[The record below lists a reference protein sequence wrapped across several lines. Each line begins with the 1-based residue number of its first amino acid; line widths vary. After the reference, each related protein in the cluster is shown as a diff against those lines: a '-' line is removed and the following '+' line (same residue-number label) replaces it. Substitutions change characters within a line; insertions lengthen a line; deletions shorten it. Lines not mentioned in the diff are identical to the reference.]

1 MHHRTTPFAARLSAA
16 APPPLRWLCVGALL
30 ALAGCAA
37 SGPSPPDPSTSPR
50 GPHAG
55 ATGQVNP
62 PAIISSRPAQDLAA
76 YRQSDEE
83 LSESDWRTLEQIGPR
98 ASWEQLAN
106 VKRRSDLVRQGKPA
120 PAPRDGQPSTAAD
133 EVSVTPAG
141 PAPGR
146 APASPFDALD
156 PAKLPVEIDEL
167 PSGKFRLVWTL
178 RHYGGTDVSTTRDAA
193 TSRRSVKL
201 ATPDL
206 AGLVSA
212 LTQQLGAAGTVLPLP
227 RENKLI
233 VACDKA
239 DVTPTLQLIDALDVA
254 PPQVEISAR
263 IFETSQDFDFQ
274 QGAKLILNRLTDEGS
289 QSLVSTFSAK
299 RFLASMAGGAPV
311 QGSAFQLLQA
321 FQDAGISVDVTF
333 QLLAESG
340 LIKVVSAPRMTV
352 SAGQTGY
359 MLAGQEVPIQTASVV
374 NNLLQLTTQYK
385 PVGVQLYVTPQAV
398 GGDQVKLH
406 LITIV
411 SNVSG
416 FALLPTLENDDM
428 SRTIVNPVI
437 DAREAET
444 SVAVGD
450 GDTLVISGMRM
461 VRTLT
466 RENKVP
472 GLGDIPILEWAFKN
486 HRTQQQMTDL
496 YFFVTPRLLTGTAG
510 R

>member
-1 MHHRTTPFAARLSAA
+1 
-16 APPPLRWLCVGALL
+16 
-30 ALAGCAA
+30 
-37 SGPSPPDPSTSPR
+37 
-50 GPHAG
+50 
-55 ATGQVNP
+55 
-62 PAIISSRPAQDLAA
+62 
-76 YRQSDEE
+76 
-83 LSESDWRTLEQIGPR
+83 
-98 ASWEQLAN
+98 
-106 VKRRSDLVRQGKPA
+106 
-120 PAPRDGQPSTAAD
+120 
-133 EVSVTPAG
+133 
-141 PAPGR
+141 
-146 APASPFDALD
+146 
-156 PAKLPVEIDEL
+156 
-167 PSGKFRLVWTL
+167 
-178 RHYGGTDVSTTRDAA
+178 
-193 TSRRSVKL
+193 
-201 ATPDL
+201 
-206 AGLVSA
+206 
-212 LTQQLGAAGTVLPLP
+212 
-227 RENKLI
+227 
-233 VACDKA
+233 
-239 DVTPTLQLIDALDVA
+239 
-254 PPQVEISAR
+254 
-263 IFETSQDFDFQ
+263 
-274 QGAKLILNRLTDEGS
+274 
-289 QSLVSTFSAK
+289 
-299 RFLASMAGGAPV
+299 
-311 QGSAFQLLQA
+311 
-321 FQDAGISVDVTF
+321 
-333 QLLAESG
+333 
-340 LIKVVSAPRMTV
+340 MTV

-398 GGDQVKLH
+398 GGEQVKLH